1 MLDSMG
7 RGTRA
12 SERTPAPNHLKP
24 SQPREIR
31 ADPAL
36 REPAPTFRP
45 SSSPRC
51 TTPRRYLG
59 IAASDMEAVVARG
72 LSEARAI
79 EHGVSSEAW

>member
-1 MLDSMG
+1 MLASMG

-12 SERTPAPNHLKP
+12 SEQPPARTVSNQPNLPLRANQTHTHHPPKLTPRSQHL
-24 SQPREIR
+24 
-31 ADPAL
+31 AA
-36 REPAPTFRP
+36 
-45 SSSPRC
+45 
-51 TTPRRYLG
+51 RRYLG